1 MCVTDTMR
9 ALENVAKES
18 AKRFGR
24 PSSTSQQNFS
34 YGYMIGFLEEFIRN
48 QSVEV
53 QKNFENEVEARKELY
68 REDA

>member
-1 MCVTDTMR
+1 MRVTDTMR

-18 AKRFGR
+18 AKRFGSS
-24 PSSTSQQNFS
+24 SSTSQQNFS